1 MWKIKM
7 TFIQPT
13 ICSIDVTQD
22 SQNKIKYNYQKGSNS
37 QSSGILK

>member
-1 MWKIKM
+1 M

-13 ICSIDVTQD
+13 ICSIDVNQD
-22 SQNKIKYNYQKGSNS
+22 SQNKIKYNNYYQKGSNS

>member
-1 MWKIKM
+1 M

-13 ICSIDVTQD
+13 ICPIDVNQD
-22 SQNKIKYNYQKGSNS
+22 SQNKIKYNIYQKGSNS

>member
-13 ICSIDVTQD
+13 IDVNQD
-22 SQNKIKYNYQKGSNS
+22 SQNKIKYNIYQKGSNS

>member
-1 MWKIKM
+1 M

-13 ICSIDVTQD
+13 ICSIDVNQD
-22 SQNKIKYNYQKGSNS
+22 SQNKIKYNIYQKGSNS